1 MSDQALTPQQVM
13 EAVREMRETAKRHG
27 DDSAEAKSRAAKV
40 EAALETFDKKD
51 QERAMQLQKQ
61 ANEAAELK
69 GQIQTL
75 EQIVARQSS
84 TGTKSYKDGAEF
96 KALESYVKTGAID
109 AKSLR
114 MDSSTEGG
122 YLVPSEMANEIIKNI
137 TEISNVRGISR
148 VRTVGLKT
156 LQVPTRTAIP
166 TAGWEGEL
174 EANDQ
179 SKSAYGNETL
189 TCHRLGVEVLISLD
203 LLGDAGFN
211 MEAEINSDV
220 AEAFAYAEGNA
231 FVLGNGVKKP
241 EGFAAK
247 ASLQAAARETAGTGA
262 IAGDDI
268 LSLLGD
274 LKVGYNPILA
284 FNRSTLAALRKLK
297 GTSNDHYLWQMGL
310 GPSQPSTLG
319 GMPYV
324 LLQDM
329 QSIASGNY
337 PVVFADFR
345 QGYMITDRTGVAVV
359 RDPYT
364 RAKYAQVVFNFM
376 RWTHG
381 QVVKDEAFK
390 LLKIK

>member
-13 EAVREMRETAKRHG
+13 EAVRASREAAERTG
-27 DDSAEAKSRAAKV
+27 AEAKAKAEKA
-40 EAALETFDKKD
+40 EAALETFDRKNAD
-51 QERAMQLQKQ
+51 LAAQIQRQ

-69 GQIQTL
+69 SQILTL
-75 EQIVARQSS
+75 EQVISRGSVGSKNYRETAEYKAVQQYI
-84 TGTKSYKDGAEF
+84 KSGA
-96 KALESYVKTGAID
+96 VDT
-109 AKSLR
+109 KSLR

-137 TEISNVRGISR
+137 TEVSNIRALAR

-156 LQVPTRTAIP
+156 LQVPTRTSIP

-179 SKSAYGNETL
+179 SKSNYGNETL

-203 LLGDAGFN
+203 LLGDAGFD
-211 MEAEINSDV
+211 MESEINSDV
-220 AEAFAYAEGNA
+220 AEAFAYKEGNA
-231 FVLGNGVKKP
+231 FVLGTGVKQP

-247 ASLQAAARETAGTGA
+247 ASLQAGARETAGTGA
-262 IAGDDI
+262 ISGDDI

-274 LKVGYNPILA
+274 LKVGYNPILG
-284 FNRSTLAALRKLK
+284 FNRSTLATLRKLK

-310 GPSQPSTLG
+310 GPSQPATLG

-324 LLQDM
+324 LIQDM
-329 QSIASGNY
+329 QNVASGNY